1 MVFPVVR
8 HKCESWTIKKAE
20 CWRIYAFEAW
30 CWRRLLRVPW
40 TARRSN
46 QFIRKEITLEY
57 SLKGLMLKLKFWYF
71 GHLMRS
77 ANSLEKTPVLREIE
91 ARRRSGQQ
99 RMWWLDG
106 ITNSVNMNMSLNKLQ
121 EIVKNKEAWTCWS
134 SWGCRVG
141 QDWGTEQHR
150 ESCES
155 VPWKTSPSLCVQVD
169 PWSAQ
174 GLGVQNLHIVK
185 NPHITN
191 VHSQYPRFCILWSTN
206 FGSWSTGVFIIEK
219 IPHRSGPAQLR
230 PVLFKSQ
237 LYKLCH
243 VSWVSLGNPNTQSL
257 IYCRL
262 EVPGEVSVA
271 KTIPWIVSFYYWPPA
286 ACQNL
291 VRLLG
296 IQQKERK
303 WGDPRPTFPVIA
315 LWKRALNT
323 VHFRF
328 LT

>member
-1 MVFPVVR
+1 
-8 HKCESWTIKKAE
+8 
-20 CWRIYAFEAW
+20 
-30 CWRRLLRVPW
+30 
-40 TARRSN
+40 
-46 QFIRKEITLEY
+46 
-57 SLKGLMLKLKFWYF
+57 
-71 GHLMRS
+71 
-77 ANSLEKTPVLREIE
+77 
-91 ARRRSGQQ
+91 
-99 RMWWLDG
+99 
-106 ITNSVNMNMSLNKLQ
+106 MNMSLNKLQ

-141 QDWGTEQHR
+141 QDWGTEQHQ
-150 ESCES
+150 ESCEP
-155 VPWKTSPSLCVQVD
+155 VPWKTSPSLCVQAD
-169 PWSAQ
+169 PCSAQ

-206 FGSWSTGVFIIEK
+206 IGSWSTVVFIIEK

-230 PVLFKSQ
+230 PVLFKDQ
-237 LYKLCH
+237 QYKLCH

-257 IYCRL
+257 VYCRL

-271 KTIPWIVSFYYWPPA
+271 KTLPEFWPPA

-303 WGDPRPTFPVIA
+303 WGDPCPTFPVIA

>member
-1 MVFPVVR
+1 MWELDHKEGWVLKNLCFWSVV
-8 HKCESWTIKKAE
+8 
-20 CWRIYAFEAW
+20 
-30 CWRRLLRVPW
+30 
-40 TARRSN
+40 
-46 QFIRKEITLEY
+46 
-57 SLKGLMLKLKFWYF
+57 
-71 GHLMRS
+71 
-77 ANSLEKTPVLREIE
+77 LEKTLESPLDCKEIKPVHPKGNHPWIFIEKADAEAEAPILWPPDEKHQLLGKTQALGEIE
-91 ARRRSGQQ
+91 ARKRSGQQ

-106 ITNSVNMNMSLNKLQ
+106 ITDSVNMNMSLNKLQ

-134 SWGCRVG
+134 SWGCRIG

-150 ESCES
+150 ESCEP

-169 PWSAQ
+169 PRSAQ

-303 WGDPRPTFPVIA
+303 WRDPRPTFPVIA